1 MDIFCKIIK
10 GEIPCYK
17 IYEDELCIAFL
28 DVNPVSKGHTL
39 VVTKAHCDDVLDC
52 NDELYLHVMLVVK
65 RLSTLIMKKV
75 NAKGINIVTNAKEV
89 AGQSVPHFHVHIIPR
104 FSEEDGY
111 QAQYN
116 KVEGLDLLQIQHDL
130 TVE

>member
-1 MDIFCKIIK
+1 MDVFCKIVK

-17 IYEDELCIAFL
+17 VYEDDVCLAFL

-39 VVTKAHCDDVLDC
+39 VIPKSHFDDVIDC
-52 NDELYLHVMLVVK
+52 NTEVYAHIMLVVK
-65 RLSTLIMKKV
+65 RLSTLIMKRMD
-75 NAKGINIVTNAKEV
+75 AKGLNIVTNAKEV
-89 AGQSVPHFHVHIIPR
+89 AGQTVPHFHVHIIPR
-104 FSEEDGY
+104 YSDNDGY
-111 QAQYN
+111 KAEYT

>member
-1 MDIFCKIIK
+1 MDVFCKIVK

-17 IYEDELCIAFL
+17 IYEDEHCLAFL

-39 VVTKAHCDDVLDC
+39 VITKSHCDDVLDC
-52 NDELYLHVMLVVK
+52 NDELYMHVMKVVK
-65 RLSTLIMKKV
+65 HLSTLIMKRM
-75 NAKGINIVTNAKEV
+75 NASGMNIVTNAKEV

-104 FSEEDGY
+104 YSDEDGY